1 VLAKHNIKSI
11 ALPPK
16 KISSYLP
23 PFKETLGLR
32 TLGIYSIPCE
42 CGKVYIGESGRSI
55 QHCIKEH
62 HRHMRL
68 GQPDKSAVVDHS
80 FNQDHTIKL
89 QDTTLLSAKTGY
101 MDRLIREAIE
111 LQLHPNNINREEGLI
126 LSKSW
131 KPLLH
136 RLKERRQP
144 PNVGP
149 YNFQSTSSDS
159 TT

>member
-1 VLAKHNIKSI
+1 MNWGDPIGRGKSGVGEKCTMGWES
-11 ALPPK
+11 LV
-16 KISSYLP
+16 YL
-23 PFKETLGLR
+23 
-32 TLGIYSIPCE
+32 
-42 CGKVYIGESGRSI
+42 SI
-55 QHCIKEH
+55 QHCIKER

-68 GQPDKSAVVDHS
+68 GQPDKSAVAEHS
-80 FNQDHTIKL
+80 FNQDHLIKL
-89 QDTTLLSAKTGY
+89 QDTKLLSAKTGY

-111 LQLHPNNINREEGLI
+111 LQLHPKNINREEGLI

-149 YNFQSTSSDS
+149 YNRPAVTLQHNCPSPSPWYTSHHPHSSLLLLDLS
-159 TT
+159 NS